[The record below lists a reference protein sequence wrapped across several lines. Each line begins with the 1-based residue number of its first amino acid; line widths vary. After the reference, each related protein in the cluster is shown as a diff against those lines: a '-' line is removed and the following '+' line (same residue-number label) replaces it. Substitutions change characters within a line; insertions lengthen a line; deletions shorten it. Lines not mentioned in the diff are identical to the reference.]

1 MHVRIG
7 RNSLPNSFFASQT
20 MHALSLEY
28 LRTHLDEAVALA
40 EIGELVITRD
50 QGCNLVMV
58 SESDWRMLQETTHLL
73 ATPLNAERLQQ
84 SLLAV
89 RAEFLPD
96 GKTE

>member
-1 MHVRIG
+1 MQVRVG
-7 RNSLPNSFFASQT
+7 RTRCLTVFLRPPT

-58 SESDWRMLQETTHLL
+58 SESDWRMLQETAHLL

-84 SLLAV
+84 SLLAA
-89 RAEFLPD
+89 RAEFLSN

>member
-1 MHVRIG
+1 MR
-7 RNSLPNSFFASQT
+7 SPP

-50 QGCNLVMV
+50 QGCNLVLV
-58 SESDWRMLQETTHLL
+58 SEADWRTLQETAHLL

-84 SLLAV
+84 SLLSV

-96 GKTE
+96 SKTG